1 MLFSHSKK
9 YDATITEL
17 TQAKK
22 VAERGLQDTL
32 TDLEAKES
40 SFRSQYDS
48 LKEQVEPLK
57 KDSLLLNEL
66 KTVFNKIQAPG
77 NKPTDQLMN
86 QFMEEKAILTEKVE
100 MSQAQN
106 AILMGKVEVSQ
117 AEKIGIKAQFESV
130 QNQLSET
137 QDALTNVVEAQKNLK
152 RKRSEKKS
160 KNKKL
165 KTSDENESGEEE
177 NDNDNIGLI
186 ARFESVQKQ
195 LSETQNALTNA
206 LEGITSKK

>member
-32 TDLEAKES
+32 NDLEARES
-40 SFRSQYDS
+40 SLRSEYDS
-48 LKEQVEPLK
+48 LKKEVDPLK

-66 KTVFNKIQAPG
+66 KIVFNKIQAPG

-165 KTSDENESGEEE
+165 KTSDENDSGEEE

>member
-1 MLFSHSKK
+1 M
-9 YDATITEL
+9 
-17 TQAKK
+17 
-22 VAERGLQDTL
+22 
-32 TDLEAKES
+32 
-40 SFRSQYDS
+40 
-48 LKEQVEPLK
+48 
-57 KDSLLLNEL
+57 
-66 KTVFNKIQAPG
+66 
-77 NKPTDQLMN
+77 DQLMEIIKYLR
-86 QFMEEKAILTEKVE
+86 QEKAILT
-100 MSQAQN
+100 
-106 AILMGKVEVSQ
+106 GKVEVSQ
-117 AEKIGIKAQFESV
+117 AETIRLKAQFESV